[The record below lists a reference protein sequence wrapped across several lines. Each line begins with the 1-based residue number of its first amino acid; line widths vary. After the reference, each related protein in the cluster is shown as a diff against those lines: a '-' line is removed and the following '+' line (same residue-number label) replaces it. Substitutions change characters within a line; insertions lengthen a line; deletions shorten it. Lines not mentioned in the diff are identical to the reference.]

1 MSSSGK
7 PHHDGGIQPATGPK
21 DSEAEHLVAVAHE
34 VLAETPDIRTEKLK
48 ALKRQLDTGT
58 YHPDEG
64 AVAEGV
70 IREYPGE
77 ARALGPSGL
86 KRRQRKPPHPVRAP
100 TEDGPGLGAQVPI
113 PARNGNSRR
122 RR

>member
-1 MSSSGK
+1 MSGSGRS
-7 PHHDGGIQPATGPK
+7 HSGGGSQEARGPK
-21 DSEAEHLVAVAHE
+21 GATADHLVAVAHE

-70 IREYPGE
+70 IREYL
-77 ARALGPSGL
+77 AKANR
-86 KRRQRKPPHPVRAP
+86 
-100 TEDGPGLGAQVPI
+100 
-113 PARNGNSRR
+113 
-122 RR
+122 